1 MSPEL
6 VTLTLSL
13 EEAAAL
19 YKVLEE
25 HLEDKSA
32 TSHPSLQRT
41 LRTLNWRLAAAQ
53 DGNKTGVT
61 GELSEI
67 AKRTTSVEEY
77 ESERGRIL
85 GPLLDAL
92 ENQQNRDP

>member
-1 MSPEL
+1 MSSEP

-13 EEAAAL
+13 EEAAVL
-19 YKVLEE
+19 YKILEE
-25 HLEDKSA
+25 YLEDKPA
-32 TSHPSLQRT
+32 TLHPSLQRT

-53 DGNKTGVT
+53 DGNNAGVT
-61 GELSEI
+61 GELSKI
-67 AKRTTSVEEY
+67 AKRTSSVEEY
-77 ESERGRIL
+77 EFERDRVL